1 MADIEGASCSVKP
14 TGSHVVYS
22 SASGQAKGPS
32 RQCSAVGLVLLI
44 AVLSGC
50 VRQPGPAL
58 RASTAESERLEAS
71 TTTVLGTVEYEV
83 LETLTVTNKGPG
95 QPSKH
100 NLWMAL
106 IQDIAPYQTVASI
119 DITPDS
125 YRLVSDEYGNNYAE
139 FDLADME
146 PGAAVPI
153 EIRYR
158 VAVNELSYD
167 LSGCEGELPV
177 FFTDSELH
185 VESGNPQI
193 LELARELSKGQ
204 STACGRVEAFYNH
217 IGDHL
222 VYSYNGANWGAQ
234 AALGPM
240 GADCTEY
247 ASLMTA
253 LSRAE
258 EIPARYLE
266 GIRILNEG
274 AEQDALMEH
283 AWLEVYLP
291 GIGWTPMDPTLGRS
305 SLSREAYFAYALPD
319 RIVVTRGRNPSTLR
333 GASYFSHLYW
343 PGAATKIQVE
353 DFEWDVTPVED

>member
-1 MADIEGASCSVKP
+1 MGKHAL
-14 TGSHVVYS
+14 YS
-22 SASGQAKGPS
+22 SASRRAS
-32 RQCSAVGLVLLI
+32 RPPELFSSVAFVLLVAI
-44 AVLSGC
+44 LSGC

-58 RASTAESERLEAS
+58 EASTAEDAGLEAFS
-71 TTTVLGTVEYEV
+71 NTVLGTREYEV

-100 NLWMAL
+100 NLWIAL
-106 IQDIAPYQTVASI
+106 IQDIAAYQTVTSI
-119 DITPDS
+119 EITPDN
-125 YRLVSDEYGNNYAE
+125 YQMVGDEYGNRYAE

-146 PGAAVPI
+146 PGTSVPI

-167 LSGCEGELPV
+167 LSSCEGELPT
-177 FFTDSELH
+177 FFTEPELH

-193 LELARELSKGQ
+193 VELAQALSKGER
-204 STACGRVEAFYNH
+204 TACDKVEAFYNH
-217 IGDHL
+217 IGDRL

-247 ASLMTA
+247 ASLMMA

-274 AEQDALMEH
+274 AEQDARIEH

-291 GIGWTPMDPTLGRS
+291 GSGWTPMDPTLGRS
-305 SLSREAYFAYALPD
+305 SLNREAYFAQTPAD
-319 RIVVTRGRNPSTLR
+319 RVIVTRGRNPSTLR

-343 PGAATKIQVE
+343 PGATTEIRVE
-353 DFEWDVTPVED
+353 DFEWDVTPVGN